1 MSDSIESLSAAWLD
15 LLKAKEDQ
23 KAVDFY
29 CQQIVPAILP
39 GLQAGFREKHGR
51 EPRFDALVSLLGFT
65 PETVVLAYLF
75 TTPKAFA
82 VLHTKETAHLLDQ
95 VVRYTQVPIA
105 SFFHEPFEEE
115 PLRDIY
121 LALERALR
129 RFPRGAKIAI
139 ELTGGKKTMGGA
151 LAVAAGMLDIDL
163 IYIDYRDYMPAF
175 RKPMPSSTYIHLVEN
190 PMKASVDLFGGLEIE
205 RALEFFNLGKLEAS
219 EELLSEAAKRMGNPR
234 VAEFCAGLARFYS
247 SWNAFDFAGAT
258 KTATELFETALRFHQ
273 DVASTVTFNLHRLK
287 LQLDTVQKL
296 AASERRAMLLNF
308 FFTAERYESNAQH
321 DIAALLYY
329 RAIED
334 TFANRLQ
341 DRLPTFKRDSPDYS
355 LCNQS
360 KDELVML
367 FNEARARL
375 IKGAA
380 PVTELPERLAL
391 LDTCTLLDALK
402 DECFSSISRPRLVG
416 LAEVRN
422 HSIFAHGIRPM
433 TAASIA
439 GLKKLA
445 KECLEAY
452 LQHEKAEILDHHREY
467 FTFMELTLLGQT
479 DAAQH
484 GVAADGQ
491 FRGAQRPSA
500 AVLASTDR
508 S

>member
-1 MSDSIESLSAAWLD
+1 MSDRIEELSAQWLD

-23 KAVDFY
+23 KAVDLY
-29 CQQIVPAILP
+29 CQELIPALLP
-39 GLQAGFREKHGR
+39 GLQATFREKHGR

-65 PETVVLAYLF
+65 PETVVLAYQF
-75 TTPKAFA
+75 TSPKAFA
-82 VLHTKETAHLLDQ
+82 VLHTKETAQLLDQ

-105 SFFHEPFEEE
+105 SFYHEPFEEE
-115 PLRDIY
+115 PSRDIY

-129 RFPRGAKIAI
+129 RFPRGARIAI

-190 PMKASVDLFGGLEIE
+190 PMKASVDLFGGLEIV
-205 RALEFFNLGKLEAS
+205 RALEFFNLGKLEAA

-234 VAEFCAGLARFYS
+234 VAELCAGLARFYS
-247 SWNAFDFAGAT
+247 LWNAFDFTGAAQ
-258 KTATELFETALRFHQ
+258 TATDLFENALRFHQ
-273 DVASTVTFNLHRLK
+273 DVASTITFNLHRLK
-287 LQLDTVQKL
+287 LQLDTVRKL
-296 AASERRAMLLNF
+296 AASERQAMLLNF
-308 FFTAERYESNAQH
+308 FFTAERYESNDQH

-329 RAIED
+329 RTLED

-341 DRLPTFKRDSPDYS
+341 DRLPTFQRDEPDYS
-355 LCNQS
+355 LFNQ
-360 KDELVML
+360 DRGELVRL
-367 FNEARARL
+367 YNEARMRL

-380 PVTELPERLAL
+380 PIAELPGRLAF

-422 HSIFAHGIRPM
+422 YSIFAHGTRPM
-433 TAASIA
+433 TAASVD

-445 KECLEAY
+445 RECLEIY
-452 LQHEKAEILDHHREY
+452 LQHGKADPLENHKEC
-467 FTFMELTLLGQT
+467 FMFMKLTLLGQAQ
-479 DAAQH
+479 DAQLSL
-484 GVAADGQ
+484 GPAA
-491 FRGAQRPSA
+491 SA
-500 AVLASTDR
+500 RTQGGR
-508 S
+508 I